1 MSRDTKFCE
10 NILEKVVI
18 QRLEAL
24 EALQQVHTVGGAEL
38 SRRHDVR
45 GRRRSGLVAG
55 VKMRQNE
62 SLVSQNASHELGELH
77 S

>member
-1 MSRDTKFCE
+1 MSRDTELSE
-10 NILEKVVI
+10 NVLENVVI

-24 EALQQVHTVGGAEL
+24 EALEQVHTVGGAEL

-45 GRRRSGLVAG
+45 GRRRSGLITG

-62 SLVSQNASHELGELH
+62 SLVSQNTSHELGELH

>member
-1 MSRDTKFCE
+1 MTRDTKFCE

-38 SRRHDVR
+38 SGRHYVR
-45 GRRRSGLVAG
+45 GRRRSRLVAG

-62 SLVSQNASHELGELH
+62 AFISQNTFHELSKLH